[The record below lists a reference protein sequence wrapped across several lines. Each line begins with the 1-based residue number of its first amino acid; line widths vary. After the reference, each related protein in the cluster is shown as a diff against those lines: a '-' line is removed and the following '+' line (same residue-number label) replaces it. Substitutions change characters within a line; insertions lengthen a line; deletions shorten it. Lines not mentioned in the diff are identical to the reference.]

1 MIFLLVKTI
10 AVLYLDD
17 IVVFGK
23 SFEDYLCN
31 LGKVFDRLSEAGLK
45 LKPKKCQ
52 FLQEEISFLGHIVS
66 KSAIRTDPAKVAA
79 VKEIYFLALERQ
91 LLYLLPI

>member
-1 MIFLLVKTI
+1 LAGLQWHI

-45 LKPKKCQ
+45 LKLN
-52 FLQEEISFLGHIVS
+52 FFSFLVKLNNGL
-66 KSAIRTDPAKVAA
+66 AILEKYLTN
-79 VKEIYFLALERQ
+79 FL
-91 LLYLLPI
+91 